1 MDNRCLVILN
11 TEVRFVMKGKDE
23 IWMDTGEGKKKRIRR
38 EPVLFL
44 SVLGAW
50 LSLGSFVF
58 VWISVCSCFESLLT
72 HCQDKHY
79 NILFHYS
86 AQCWLSSALKLPR
99 HNTQLNK

>member
-44 SVLGAW
+44 SVLGMVITW
-50 LSLGSFVF
+50 EF
-58 VWISVCSCFESLLT
+58 CFRLDY
-72 HCQDKHY
+72 C
-79 NILFHYS
+79 IFLF
-86 AQCWLSSALKLPR
+86 
-99 HNTQLNK
+99 